1 MQDFRI
7 LCRIW
12 PWTALAVGGI
22 VPNWGCY
29 GGVRG
34 CKITTDWESDFNPER
49 TRDEAPPG
57 LTALFIPLSWIWRRV
72 PKDRDIWYTKE
83 MEGNV

>member
-1 MQDFRI
+1 MEV
-7 LCRIW
+7 L
-12 PWTALAVGGI
+12 
-22 VPNWGCY
+22 
-29 GGVRG
+29 GGVKLLLTGRVILTQL
-34 CKITTDWESDFNPER
+34 KR